1 MLHLVNLVQQGVQLA
16 EIWSK
21 QNQFSLLLGLQTP
34 STRAEI
40 TCSKP
45 LIVPL
50 QHVGKQIKHAHYE
63 KNHYEFI
70 HARYDKRVP
79 TPHNNLYEARNQPR
93 VRRHEWFLLPE
104 AIHTISF
111 HGHQHLNLRYIWPI
125 KDSKESHLRD
135 KKGAANHQS
144 LPWPLTSSLDI
155 IHSFLTWMRKKL
167 HVPKCLLSP
176 RMNWPTSMTAQRGG
190 KNCQRWVRN
199 RRKLWRQTKQNWLCF
214 AKEFLP
220 TWAVISLQR

>member
-79 TPHNNLYEARNQPR
+79 TPHNNLYEVRNQPR

-111 HGHQHLNLRYIWPI
+111 HGHQHLNLIYMTNQTLNGEPPSGQNAVLLTINLCPDHWP
-125 KDSKESHLRD
+125 
-135 KKGAANHQS
+135 G
-144 LPWPLTSSLDI
+144 PVFDI
-155 IHSFLTWMRKKL
+155 IQAHSSHEWEKNCMYLNVFF
-167 HVPKCLLSP
+167 P
-176 RMNWPTSMTAQRGG
+176 QRWIDPPLWQHNEVEKIVSVEYVTDESCGG
-190 KNCQRWVRN
+190 K
-199 RRKLWRQTKQNWLCF
+199 
-214 AKEFLP
+214 
-220 TWAVISLQR
+220 